1 MRCGIITIDERG
13 TVTTFNQQAREILEL
28 DGAPL
33 EGHPVEAV
41 LQEHPRLARVLL
53 DSLDMDSPPN
63 RAEIDIRSRDAQGR
77 TIGFTISA
85 ITEVGGVALFF
96 KDLTSVEQQEERER
110 LRDRLAA
117 LGEMAASLAHEIRNP
132 LASIE
137 VTASLLRRRLAG
149 HAPELALLD
158 KITSEV
164 RRLNGTITHSL
175 EYARP
180 IHPVLSPCRIEVL
193 LEDALASAAARSPG
207 AGVRVERR
215 FDDGLPDLLLDGGL
229 MRQVFLNILSNAYDA
244 MPEGGTLTVETSTV
258 PLAGA
263 RLQDYRFSFSA
274 RDELY
279 GEFDTYVQVTISDTG
294 EGIRPEAREKLFFPF
309 FTTKEN
315 GSGVGLSMA
324 RKLVECHRGTIDAG
338 KGPEGGALFRVRL
351 PLLTEGQTESREVL
365 AETGGERE

>member
-13 TVTTFNQQAREILEL
+13 VVSTFNQQAREILEL

-33 EGHPVEAV
+33 EGHPVETV
-41 LQEHPRLARVLL
+41 LEQHPRLARVLL

-63 RAEIDIRSRDAQGR
+63 RAEIDIRSRDARGR
-77 TIGFTISA
+77 TIGFTIST

-137 VTASLLRRRLAG
+137 VTASLLRRRLKD
-149 HAPELALLD
+149 HDPELALLE
-158 KITSEV
+158 KITAEV

-180 IHPVLSPCRIEVL
+180 IHPVLSPCRIEAL
-193 LEDALASAAARSPG
+193 LEDSLASAAARNPG
-207 AGVRVERR
+207 ASVRVERR
-215 FDDGLPDLLLDGGL
+215 FDKELPDLLLDGGL

-244 MPEGGTLTVETSTV
+244 MPEGGALAVETSTV
-258 PLAGA
+258 PVAGA
-263 RLQDYRFSFSA
+263 QIQDYRFAFSA

-294 EGIRPEAREKLFFPF
+294 AGISPEAREKLFFPF

-315 GSGVGLSMA
+315 GSGIGLSMA

-338 KGPEGGALFRVRL
+338 KGPEGGALFRIRL
-351 PLLTEGQTESREVL
+351 PLLTERQPGGPVEVPES
-365 AETGGERE
+365 GGEPT